1 MDIEG
6 LYSIL
11 RIHKMKKLFSY
22 RGIIMKK
29 ILFFVAALFVVITT
43 ASYSQWSLQVQ
54 DPQNQWKYAQG
65 DIDSVLLV
73 VRPMGLYAL
82 YDMYINFSARS
93 SQYTKPTDTL
103 EVQYYFQLDKRAI
116 VVDSWLWVEDTLV
129 KAKLTD
135 RWTANQIYENIV
147 KRTRR
152 DPSIFYKN
160 SDVQYEFRIYP
171 MAGHRQ
177 RRVKISWFEPITWG
191 TTQASI
197 PLPFKMISLSRT
209 DPNVRII
216 TTLENGFK
224 NPQISFSSTFN
235 YVKDEIYGES
245 YQTEF
250 KNVKALSAQNTQ
262 YFIKYDNPMQDGVF
276 LNAFK
281 ESEDEGYFQLAFL
294 PQLAVNISE
303 SRKIIFAID
312 FDATST
318 TVKFQN
324 LIQNILDKAV
334 NSLSHK
340 DSFNIIVN
348 EFEPKMMFNS
358 WQSCTNVELNQAFSR
373 IDENSVTKFTMLSF
387 ILKRAAEFAR
397 STKSENVKV
406 ISISS
411 STNYGSP
418 EAANVFI
425 KEISKGEGEAPQF
438 YFVDF
443 STTAPTFK
451 VNNISYRGN
460 EYLYYNMAKMFKGEY
475 IKSLQPLDVM
485 LQKAFEATDIT
496 FLGYDF
502 NVALTDGF
510 TWAKY
515 NLNDTKANLTMTQP
529 ILIVGK
535 YAGSQD
541 FTVNFNGLYKS
552 NQSKPFHRNLSVKT
566 YDQTFATNKKL
577 WLGNYIQ
584 YLETLLNTNLIVTE
598 IVETSM
604 KNRILSKYTAFLAL
618 EPWMMGDDQGSS
630 NDQKDLGGSTSVEKG
645 NDYTIELSPNPFVN
659 SLKVSVQ
666 LENANELLSSIE
678 VYNIQGSKVYQF
690 DIPPMTNAL
699 KIDWNGCDY
708 TGKQLPNGVYLI
720 VIKTT
725 NSVKTVKVI
734 LNR

>member
-1 MDIEG
+1 
-6 LYSIL
+6 
-11 RIHKMKKLFSY
+11 MKKV
-22 RGIIMKK
+22 
-29 ILFFVAALFVVITT
+29 LFFAAVLCVVLSSL
-43 ASYSQWSLQVQ
+43 SYSQWSLQVQ

-73 VRPMGLYAL
+73 IRPMGLYAL

-129 KAKLTD
+129 KAKLID

-171 MAGHRQ
+171 MAGHRS
-177 RRVKISWFEPITWG
+177 RKVKISWFEPITWG
-191 TTQASI
+191 TSHASI

-235 YVKDEIYGES
+235 YVKDEIYGDC

-250 KNVKALSAQNTQ
+250 KNVKALSSQNTQ
-262 YFIKYDNPMQDGVF
+262 FFINYDNPMKDGVF

-281 ESEDEGYFQLAFL
+281 ETDDEGYFQLAFL
-294 PQLAVNISE
+294 PQLAVNINE

-312 FDATST
+312 YDATST

-324 LIQNILDKAV
+324 LIQNILDKAT
-334 NSLSHK
+334 NCLSPN

-358 WQSCTNVELNQAFSR
+358 WQSFSTNGLKQAFSN
-373 IDENSVTKFTMLSF
+373 IDENNVTKFTMLWF
-387 ILKRAAEFAR
+387 ILKRAAEYAR

-425 KEISKGEGEAPQF
+425 KEITKGEGTPPQF

-443 STTAPTFK
+443 STTAPTFR
-451 VNNISYRGN
+451 VNNINYRGN

-502 NVALTDGF
+502 NVALSDGF

-515 NLNDTKANLTMTQP
+515 NLNDTKANLTMNQP
-529 ILIVGK
+529 ILVVGK
-535 YAGSQD
+535 YAGNQD
-541 FTVNFNGLYKS
+541 FTVNFNGLYKT
-552 NQSKPFHRNLSVKT
+552 NQSKPFHKNLSVKT
-566 YDQTFATNKKL
+566 YDQNFATNKKL

-584 YLETLLNTNLIVTE
+584 YLETLQNTNMVVTE

-618 EPWMMGDDQGSS
+618 EPWMSGDQGSS
-630 NDQKDLGGSTSVEKG
+630 NDQGNPGSGTSVEKG
-645 NDYTIELSPNPFVN
+645 SDYLIEATPNPFVN

-666 LENANELLSSIE
+666 LENTNELLSSIE
-678 VYNIQGSKVYQF
+678 VYNIQGAKVYQF
-690 DIPPMTNAL
+690 DIPSMTNSL
-699 KIDWNGCDY
+699 KLEWNGCDFS
-708 TGKQLPNGVYLI
+708 GKQLPNGVYLI
-720 VIKTT
+720 VFKTT
-725 NSVKTVKVI
+725 NSVKTIKVI